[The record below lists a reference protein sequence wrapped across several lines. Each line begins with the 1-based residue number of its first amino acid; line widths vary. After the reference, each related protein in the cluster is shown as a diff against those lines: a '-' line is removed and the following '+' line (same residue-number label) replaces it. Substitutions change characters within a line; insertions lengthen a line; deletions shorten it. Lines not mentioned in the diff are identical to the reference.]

1 MSTENKTTQYCG
13 SAQEMGD
20 TLLIDLNVNQ
30 LRDIL
35 SNPDNAQFRKEF
47 TTKDGR
53 TQEVIKLK
61 AVKRK
66 EMQGYSTHFLCLNDY
81 VRGEK
86 KEEKDLPF

>member
-1 MSTENKTTQYCG
+1 MEKKTQYCG

-35 SNPDNAQFRKEF
+35 SDIANAGFMKEYVN
-47 TTKDGR
+47 KDGEK
-53 TQEVIKLK
+53 QQVIKLK

-66 EMQGYSTHFLCLNDY
+66 EAQGYSTHFLCLNDY
-81 VRGEK
+81 VKGEK
-86 KEEKDLPF
+86 AQQKSDLPF